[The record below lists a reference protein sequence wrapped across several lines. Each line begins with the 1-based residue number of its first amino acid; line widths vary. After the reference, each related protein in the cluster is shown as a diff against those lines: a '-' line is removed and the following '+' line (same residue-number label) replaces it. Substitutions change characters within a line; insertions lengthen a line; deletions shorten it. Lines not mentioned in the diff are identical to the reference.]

1 MDEDAAV
8 DESPPTSPARSVR
21 ARAASPPAAE
31 RKEEVDISKHV
42 AMMRA
47 RSKENDLE
55 GAMQVFRKLQ
65 SSGVQLT
72 SLAYN
77 ALLDSCVQCG
87 KVNVALQHFKEMKDL
102 GLVDVVSY
110 NTLLKAYLKQG
121 QIVKARKLLGEM
133 AENNIQA
140 NQVTYNEML
149 NALVTTK
156 DRKEMWALV
165 REMNAIG
172 MRPNSVTCSIILK
185 SLTAHSAT
193 DDVRQAMA
201 LIDNMHEDMDEEL
214 FASVVEACVRVGQ
227 LDLLSSKLQQY
238 ASFGG
243 LAGLTAPT
251 YGSMIKAYG
260 RARDIER
267 VRELWGEMRAHHVT
281 PTSITLG
288 CMVDALVRNSL
299 PDEAFDLVRGI
310 RDESEYADIL
320 NTVIYSTLLKGF
332 AQARQ
337 PVRVQDVFE
346 EMKQMGI
353 ACNTVSY
360 NTMLDANAMTGKM
373 DRADELFREMQASG
387 VSPDVITYSTLVK
400 GYCQAGD
407 IDRGYQVLN
416 EMVKSGVHEPDEI
429 LYNSLLDGC
438 AKQHRVD
445 DALNL
450 LEDMHKHHV
459 RPSNFTLSILVKL
472 LGRSRRLNQA
482 FAMVEETCKKFD
494 LQANIHVYTCL
505 IFACFQ
511 NRQMPRALQLHDSM
525 ITEAGVEPDERTYA
539 VLARGCLTAG
549 SCEKAANV
557 VRAAYRLNPQGLVMP
572 KRAPGIESRVLEEVM
587 NALSAAPNAEQLA
600 VPLLA
605 DLKALGVHVEPTV
618 YRKAVETSMRR
629 AGRNNAHPERGAFQ
643 TVKGR
648 GKGKNA

>member
-1 MDEDAAV
+1 MDNGGAV
-8 DESPPTSPARSVR
+8 DESAPLPPARSVR

-31 RKEEVDISKHV
+31 RKGKEEVDISKHV

-121 QIVKARKLLGEM
+121 QIVKARTLLAEM
-133 AENNIQA
+133 SENDIQA

-156 DRKEMWALV
+156 DRQEMWALV
-165 REMNAIG
+165 REMNSIG

-185 SLTAHSAT
+185 SLTAHSAS

-201 LIDNMHEDMDEEL
+201 LIDNMHEDMDEVL

-238 ASFGG
+238 ASLGG

-267 VRELWGEMRAHHVT
+267 VRELWDEMSRRRVT

-288 CMVDALVRNSL
+288 CMVDALVNNGL
-299 PDEAFDLVRGI
+299 PEEALELVRSI
-310 RDESEYADIL
+310 RDDSEYTEIL

-337 PVRVQDVFE
+337 PNRVQEVFD
-346 EMKQMGI
+346 EMQQLGI

-360 NTMLDANAMTGKM
+360 NTMLDANARTGKM

-416 EMVKSGVHEPDEI
+416 EMVANGVHEPDEI

-445 DALNL
+445 DALKL
-450 LEDMHKHHV
+450 VEDMHKNNV
-459 RPSNFTLSILVKL
+459 RPSNFT
-472 LGRSRRLNQA
+472 
-482 FAMVEETCKKFD
+482 
-494 LQANIHVYTCL
+494 
-505 IFACFQ
+505 
-511 NRQMPRALQLHDSM
+511 
-525 ITEAGVEPDERTYA
+525 
-539 VLARGCLTAG
+539 
-549 SCEKAANV
+549 
-557 VRAAYRLNPQGLVMP
+557 
-572 KRAPGIESRVLEEVM
+572 
-587 NALSAAPNAEQLA
+587 
-600 VPLLA
+600 
-605 DLKALGVHVEPTV
+605 
-618 YRKAVETSMRR
+618 
-629 AGRNNAHPERGAFQ
+629 
-643 TVKGR
+643 
-648 GKGKNA
+648 

>member
-31 RKEEVDISKHV
+31 RKEEVDVSKHV

-47 RSKENDLE
+47 RSRENDLE

-72 SLAYN
+72 SLVYN

-87 KVNVALQHFKEMKDL
+87 KVNVALQHFQEMKDL

-110 NTLLKAYLKQG
+110 NTLLKAYLTTG
-121 QIVKARKLLGEM
+121 QIAKARKMLAEMGE
-133 AENNIQA
+133 NDVKA

-149 NALVTTK
+149 NALVNIK
-156 DRKEMWALV
+156 DRKEMWSLV
-165 REMNAIG
+165 TEMNNAG
-172 MRPNSVTCSIILK
+172 MRPNSVSCSIILK
-185 SLTAHSAT
+185 SLTAHSAPA
-193 DDVRQAMA
+193 DIRQAMA
-201 LIDNMHEDMDEEL
+201 LIDNMQDDMDEVL
-214 FASVVEACVRVGQ
+214 FASVIEACVRVGQ

-310 RDESEYADIL
+310 RDQSEYADIL

-332 AQARQ
+332 AQSRQ
-337 PVRVQDVFE
+337 PGRVQDVFE

-360 NTMLDANAMTGKM
+360 NTMLDANAMTGRM

-416 EMVKSGVHEPDEI
+416 EMVANGVHEP
-429 LYNSLLDGC
+429 
-438 AKQHRVD
+438 
-445 DALNL
+445 
-450 LEDMHKHHV
+450 
-459 RPSNFTLSILVKL
+459 
-472 LGRSRRLNQA
+472 
-482 FAMVEETCKKFD
+482 
-494 LQANIHVYTCL
+494 
-505 IFACFQ
+505 
-511 NRQMPRALQLHDSM
+511 
-525 ITEAGVEPDERTYA
+525 
-539 VLARGCLTAG
+539 
-549 SCEKAANV
+549 
-557 VRAAYRLNPQGLVMP
+557 
-572 KRAPGIESRVLEEVM
+572 
-587 NALSAAPNAEQLA
+587 
-600 VPLLA
+600 
-605 DLKALGVHVEPTV
+605 
-618 YRKAVETSMRR
+618 
-629 AGRNNAHPERGAFQ
+629 
-643 TVKGR
+643 
-648 GKGKNA
+648 